1 MGVTYRPLRPRR
13 GLRSHTAVI
22 RQQRPWR
29 VWVLVVA
36 LLLVG
41 GALAAGMYEM
51 GRRAAK
57 PAVESVTNRS
67 EEIAQLQ
74 QQLVDITGE
83 RDRLRATA
91 NTAGAELQMARAAQE
106 RLAQQLKTAEADV
119 GQIKEDL
126 GFFES
131 MLPATGDTSGI
142 HVRSFRVALDE
153 AQPRAVHYR
162 LLAMQGG
169 SKAFVEQPDF
179 MGELQFTISAV
190 RDGKPLA
197 LTLPQP
203 GDPPLPK
210 VRLTH
215 YQRIEGDLMVP
226 QGVEVRAVMVRIV
239 QNGQVR
245 ATQSATP

>member
-1 MGVTYRPLRPRR
+1 
-13 GLRSHTAVI
+13 
-22 RQQRPWR
+22 
-29 VWVLVVA
+29 
-36 LLLVG
+36 
-41 GALAAGMYEM
+41 
-51 GRRAAK
+51 
-57 PAVESVTNRS
+57 
-67 EEIAQLQ
+67 LQ

-119 GQIKEDL
+119 GQLKEDL

-131 MLPATGDTSGI
+131 LLPATGDTSGI

-226 QGVEVRAVMVRIV
+226 QGAEVRAVMVRIV

>member
-1 MGVTYRPLRPRR
+1 MGLTYRPLRPRR

-51 GRRAAK
+51 GRRAGK
-57 PAVESVTNRS
+57 PAAKSVTNRS
-67 EEIAQLQ
+67 EEIARLQ

-119 GQIKEDL
+119 GQLKEDL

-131 MLPATGDTSGI
+131 LLPASGDTSGI